1 MSLGPPALFL
11 ALPGGAAVLPPLP
24 RRPVPRLAR
33 RRPLLPGLPSLHVSS
48 FLGAPHP
55 AAWRQAASAPFP
67 FAPPTPLSPSPV
79 VVVASLPSMLAA
91 SKTRKPSHAPRI
103 DNRIA
108 RFRYTF
114 LDTFECGISLVGTEI
129 KSVREGKMNLR
140 DGYARVT
147 DGELWLHN
155 VHISVHA
162 ASSAYFNHDE
172 TRPRRLLLH
181 KRDIRKLASRQQDSG
196 LTMVPVAAYF
206 NAGGWLKVSVA
217 LARGKDMADKREVLK
232 KREDDREMGRV
243 LKNTVRI

>member
-1 MSLGPPALFL
+1 MAAGRVA
-11 ALPGGAAVLPPLP
+11 ALPSPPP
-24 RRPVPRLAR
+24 
-33 RRPLLPGLPSLHVSS
+33 PSRVT
-48 FLGAPHP
+48 
-55 AAWRQAASAPFP
+55 
-67 FAPPTPLSPSPV
+67 PP
-79 VVVASLPSMLAA
+79 PSMLAA
-91 SKTRKPSHAPRI
+91 SKKRKPNHAPRI

-114 LDTFECGISLVGTEI
+114 LDTYECGISLVGTEI
-129 KSVREGKMNLR
+129 KSVRDGKMNLR

-155 VHISVHA
+155 VHIGVHA
-162 ASSAYFNHDE
+162 ASGAYFNHDE

-181 KRDIRKLASRQQDSG
+181 KRDIRKLAARQQDAG

-217 LARGKDMADKREVLK
+217 LARGKDLADKREVLK
-232 KREDDREMGRV
+232 KREDNREMGRV